1 MPIQKF
7 TRGDGKVLLHPDE
20 QGGGGGG
27 QNSKKRAIELNDY
40 TKMMG
45 GSRSNSLIR
54 DEFDDHD
61 NEAGDYDELEREFGS
76 DAADVIRHHL
86 NSFHHRINFAK
97 SKNTSDGER
106 DISSGSY
113 SYSPLDE
120 IEERFRTID
129 RITAAKGSTQDLAL
143 LRRARTES
151 RDYFRLGS
159 LSSGS
164 SGDHEDGLE
173 EVLRTGDDDATDFDK
188 EFGHG
193 RGYDATSV
201 FGKGSTVKFPY
212 GRDLPSPT
220 YHPDFPTGSN
230 VGNNPND
237 SEEEAWVQE
246 LNKLIYEEKYT
257 DMELGDIDETYK
269 PSGIQKED
277 MDKYMAEKERTKK
290 FNLLEREE
298 EHEKAREEKLDEL
311 LEMIK
316 NGEDPNQEA
325 FGPWYVVTLRDV
337 ALLSFLFPY
346 INASI
351 DNCPLHYHFHAKQR
365 GDMTVKVDRVQK
377 VERGGTTVRYRA
389 LVIGGNGNGAA
400 GFGIGKALSP
410 NEAIAKACKHCKR
423 NVFYIDRYLNSGLSY
438 DLAGRHNSC
447 KVRLRA
453 VSPDYGLHG
462 HPLITEILK
471 YAGISD
477 ATSKSHGNRNP
488 YNVVYATFKALMTH
502 ESLEEIAMKR
512 GKKLLNLQR
521 ARRLGI

>member
-45 GSRSNSLIR
+45 GSWSNSLIR

-61 NEAGDYDELEREFGS
+61 NEVGDHDELEREFGS

-159 LSSGS
+159 LSNGI
-164 SGDHEDGLE
+164 SGDHGKDDESNKDGLE
-173 EVLRTGDDDATDFDK
+173 EVLRTGDDDAADFDK

-237 SEEEAWVQE
+237 PEEEAWVQE

-337 ALLSFLFPY
+337 ALLCFLFP
-346 INASI
+346 
-351 DNCPLHYHFHAKQR
+351 
-365 GDMTVKVDRVQK
+365 
-377 VERGGTTVRYRA
+377 
-389 LVIGGNGNGAA
+389 
-400 GFGIGKALSP
+400 
-410 NEAIAKACKHCKR
+410 
-423 NVFYIDRYLNSGLSY
+423 
-438 DLAGRHNSC
+438 
-447 KVRLRA
+447 
-453 VSPDYGLHG
+453 
-462 HPLITEILK
+462 
-471 YAGISD
+471 
-477 ATSKSHGNRNP
+477 TS
-488 YNVVYATFKALMTH
+488 M
-502 ESLEEIAMKR
+502 
-512 GKKLLNLQR
+512 
-521 ARRLGI
+521 RRLTIARCIIISMLNKGET